1 MNLNNKIQEV
11 LMKGFIRKFLI
22 LSGVAVSSVIGFKIY
37 NMIHSVINLEKT
49 LPQYLENVFGEKPSL
64 SIKITFKSSL
74 ISLTFSKE
82 TIEKH
87 EGIESTIK
95 EYLTD
100 FYPNL
105 KCNKFSIEILQK
117 KDDEEIEDTDA

>member
-1 MNLNNKIQEV
+1 
-11 LMKGFIRKFLI
+11 MKGFIRKFLI
-22 LSGVAVSSVIGFKIY
+22 LSGVALSSVIGFKIY
-37 NMIHSVINLEKT
+37 NLIHSVINLEKT
-49 LPQYLENVFGEKPSL
+49 LPQYLENVFGEKPSI
-64 SIKITFKSSL
+64 SIKLTFKNSL
-74 ISLTFSKE
+74 ISVTFSKD

-105 KCNKFSIEILQK
+105 KCNKFSIEVMQK
-117 KDDEEIEDTDA
+117 NEEKETEESDE